1 MIATQGVYVHVFS
14 HPAKEQLCQKEL
26 NYLLI
31 GRDVVLSLRYN
42 DIENI
47 WFLFVKISWKVAK
60 KIEKKMRI
68 ITCFG
73 NQIRSSRF
81 FFIVLD
87 KDHW

>member
-1 MIATQGVYVHVFS
+1 MIATQGVYVFS

-31 GRDVVLSLRYN
+31 GRDVVLSLWYN
-42 DIENI
+42 HIKDI
-47 WFLFVKISWKVAK
+47 FLFLFLKISWKVAK
-60 KIEKKMRI
+60 KIEKKMSI

-81 FFIVLD
+81 FFIVSD